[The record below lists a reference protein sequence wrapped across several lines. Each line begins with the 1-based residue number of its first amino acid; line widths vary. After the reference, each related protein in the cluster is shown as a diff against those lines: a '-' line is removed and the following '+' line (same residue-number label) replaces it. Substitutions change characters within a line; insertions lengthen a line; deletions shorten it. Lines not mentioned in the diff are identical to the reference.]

1 MYQLYAT
8 SLSQPHKDYRIV
20 DPWSFAIT
28 GGLSIVSQPKVIQ
41 KLVALTRRKR
51 KILVLGASGAGKTQ
65 LIRSLK
71 EDVVASIP
79 PSERTLFSTRTRIVL
94 KNISFL
100 FSDTPGLVTHKGA
113 RRRALQEAIKSHVFG
128 IINVVCFG
136 YHEGEAETKYVIRR
150 SSGKDLVRVPYLK
163 ERRSV
168 ELSRLS
174 EWLPLVDNN
183 VTDWV
188 ITVVTKADLWWP
200 HQGAAVY
207 DHYERGP
214 YSKTLGKLEV
224 LVSHSVV
231 PYCSVIE
238 PFYRRVAPGGLGN
251 TEKRRMRNYL
261 LTQLLSAAVK

>member
-1 MYQLYAT
+1 M
-8 SLSQPHKDYRIV
+8 V
-20 DPWSFAIT
+20 DPWSFALT
-28 GGLSIVSQPKVIQ
+28 GAISIASQPKILQ
-41 KLVALTRRKR
+41 RLVALTRRKR

-65 LIRSLK
+65 LIRSLN

-79 PSERTLFSTRTRIVL
+79 PSERTLFGTRTRTVL
-94 KNISFL
+94 KNIPFL
-100 FSDTPGLVTHKGA
+100 FIDTPGLVAHKGA
-113 RRRALQEAIKSHVFG
+113 RRKALQEAIKSHVFG

-150 SSGKDLVRVPYLK
+150 SGGEDLVRVRYLK

-168 ELSRLS
+168 ELSGLS

-200 HQGAAVY
+200 HQGVAVY
-207 DHYERGP
+207 DHYAIGP
-214 YSKTLGKLEV
+214 YSRTLDRLEV

-238 PFYRRVAPGGLGN
+238 PFYRRVAPGSLGN
-251 TEKRRMRNYL
+251 TEKRRMRNYF